1 MWHYSTCIR
10 FKQDGK
16 YGLKSPSGEI
26 LVKPEY
32 DAIFGIRSEIVFVT
46 KQNGRYGLLSI
57 KTGVIHVPC
66 YDDVH
71 GCRTAEVL
79 FVYVAA
85 LQRWGIIDYFGN
97 VVLEP
102 ELYIRDGKF
111 PELYFVGFDKK
122 LGKVYRCNA
131 FTVAGGKM
139 KPNRRPRPGRS
150 GRTGI
155 IKDRGYSN
163 PRWRGRRGNSGNS
176 KSISGRTDGDPSDR
190 YRQYW
195 DANNRR
201 H

>member
-32 DAIFGIRSEIVFVT
+32 DAIFGVHSEIVFVT
-46 KQNGRYGLLSI
+46 KQNGKYGLLSI

-71 GCRTAEVL
+71 GCKTAQVL
-79 FVYVAA
+79 FVYDAE

-102 ELYIRDGKF
+102 ELYIRDEKF
-111 PELYFVGFDKK
+111 PQLFLVRFDKK
-122 LGKVYRCNA
+122 LGAVYRCDD

-139 KPNRRPRPGRS
+139 ILKRRPGPGRS
-150 GRTGI
+150 RSGI
-155 IKDRGYSN
+155 IKDRGYGG
-163 PRWRGRRGNSGNS
+163 PKWRGRGKNTGNS
-176 KSISGRTDGDPSDR
+176 KSISGRTNGDPSDP

-195 DANNRR
+195 NANNRR